1 MHTSTCSFNL
11 HFAIN
16 SIAKRDIRLG
26 LVRNS
31 RGFTLIE
38 MAIVMV
44 IIGLLAGGGVSL
56 VGMLTKRKARI
67 ETIDYLK
74 QAQAALISFA
84 DINGRL
90 PWADTSG
97 DGAENTGDSSGDLP
111 YQTLKISPTDPYKR
125 VLRYEFNAS
134 LGTNLTTSCSAL
146 RSGLSGG
153 PDVVD
158 ADGATSSFPIA
169 AILVSAGTM
178 DADSDGNVFDDISTG
193 PHQGDNTDGNPNYI
207 RYPSVDVFDDLV
219 FYLGENELYGKICEY
234 LALAVNNNSGATVY
248 VYNSTQGAD
257 LATLSDGNSGVYEIM
272 SRTQI
277 EIRSASGGGGT
288 IIASTPPN
296 PIALAGQGFTINIP
310 SP

>member
-1 MHTSTCSFNL
+1 MT
-11 HFAIN
+11 
-16 SIAKRDIRLG
+16 
-26 LVRNS
+26 RNS

-38 MAIVMV
+38 IAIVMV
-44 IIGLLAGGGVSL
+44 IIGVLAGGGVSL
-56 VGMLTKRKARI
+56 LGLLTQRKART

-97 DGAENTGDSSGDLP
+97 DGAENSAAAAGNLP
-111 YQTLKISPTDPYKR
+111 YQTLRLSPTDPYKR
-125 VLRYEFNAS
+125 TLRYEINAN
-134 LGTNLTTSCSAL
+134 LGTNLTASCGAL
-146 RSGLSGG
+146 RSGLTGG

-158 ADGATSSFPIA
+158 ADGAASSFPIA

-178 DADSDGNVFDDISTG
+178 DADSDGNVFDDINTG
-193 PHQGDNTDGNPNYI
+193 VHQGDNRDGNPNYI
-207 RYPSVDVFDDLV
+207 RHPSIDNFDDLV
-219 FYLGENELYGKICEY
+219 VYVGENELYGKICEY
-234 LALAVNNNSGATVY
+234 LALAVNNTSGATVY

-257 LATLSDGNSGVYEIM
+257 LGTLSDGNSGVYEIM

-277 EIRSASGGGGT
+277 EIRNASGGGGT

-296 PIALAGQGFTINIP
+296 PIALAGQGRTINVP
-310 SP
+310 

>member
-1 MHTSTCSFNL
+1 LDPVERKN
-11 HFAIN
+11 
-16 SIAKRDIRLG
+16 RLFF
-26 LVRNS
+26 VRNN

-44 IIGLLAGGGVSL
+44 IIGILAGGGVSL

-67 ETIDYLK
+67 EAIDYLK
-74 QAQAALISFA
+74 LAQAALISFA

-97 DGAENTGDSSGDLP
+97 DGTENSGAAAGNLP

-125 VLRYEFNAS
+125 TLGYELNAN
-134 LGTNLTTSCSAL
+134 LGTNLSASCSAL

-153 PDVVD
+153 PNVVD
-158 ADGATSSFPIA
+158 ADGTTASFPIA

-178 DADSDGNVFDDISTG
+178 DADSDGNVFDDIIAGS
-193 PHQGDNTDGNPNYI
+193 HQGDNTDGNPNYI
-207 RYPSVDVFDDLV
+207 RHPSVDDFDDLV
-219 FYLGENELYGKICEY
+219 VYLGENELYGKLCEY
-234 LALAVNNNSGATVY
+234 LALAVNNTSGSTVY

-257 LATLSDGNSGVYEIM
+257 LGTLNDGSSAVYEIM
-272 SRTQI
+272 SRTQV
-277 EIRSASGGGGT
+277 EIRSAPGGAGGGGT
-288 IIASTPPN
+288 IIDTTPPN
-296 PIALAGQGFTINIP
+296 PIALAGQGCTINAS

>member
-1 MHTSTCSFNL
+1 M
-11 HFAIN
+11 
-16 SIAKRDIRLG
+16 G
-26 LVRNS
+26 LKYNS

-38 MAIVMV
+38 IAIVMV
-44 IIGLLAGGGVSL
+44 IIGVLAGGGVSL
-56 VGMLTKRKARI
+56 MGMLTKRKART
-67 ETIDYLK
+67 EAIDYLE

-97 DGAENTGDSSGDLP
+97 DGLEDSSTSSGSLP
-111 YQTLKISPTDPYKR
+111 YQTLKLSPTDPYKR
-125 VLRYEFNAS
+125 TLRYEFNPN
-134 LGTNLTTSCSAL
+134 LGTSRTASCSAL

-158 ADGATSSFPIA
+158 ADGAPASFPIA

-178 DADSDGNVFDDISTG
+178 DADSNGNVFDDISTG
-193 PHQGDNTDGNPNYI
+193 THQGDNSDGNPNYI
-207 RYPSVDVFDDLV
+207 RHPSVDNFDDLV
-219 FYLGENELYGKICEY
+219 VYLGENELYGKICEY
-234 LALAVNNNSGATVY
+234 LALAVNNTSGATVY

-257 LATLSDGNSGVYEIM
+257 LGTLNDGNSAVYEIM

-277 EIRSASGGGGT
+277 EIRSVPGGAGGAAT

-296 PIALAGQGFTINIP
+296 PIALAGQGCTINVP